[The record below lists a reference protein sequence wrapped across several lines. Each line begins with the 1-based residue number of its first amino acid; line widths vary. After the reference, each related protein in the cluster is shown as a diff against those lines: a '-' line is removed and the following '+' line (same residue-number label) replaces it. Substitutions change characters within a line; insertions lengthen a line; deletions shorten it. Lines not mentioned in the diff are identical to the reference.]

1 MLKNCVAALTFPNSI
16 NLDIFLVWVSAA
28 TANDKVNHLTYCS
41 YILQRNQTSAIMV
54 AQTGPK
60 EQAFFSEEA
69 TRQILTRIA
78 NVFNDTD
85 FIVLP

>member
-1 MLKNCVAALTFPNSI
+1 MAAQS
-16 NLDIFLVWVSAA
+16 
-28 TANDKVNHLTYCS
+28 
-41 YILQRNQTSAIMV
+41 
-54 AQTGPK
+54 GPK

-85 FIVLP
+85 LCDATFVVKEGTEKEEIMAPSQFMVISSNYFKELFYPPREYNKI